1 LSTVSKS
8 PGPQARPAARERGPF
23 RYGFREVLKKGP
35 GGTEFIDHIPLTL
48 EDVLHPQEGD
58 FIVQTDA
65 HDSDRAYLKAVS
77 KSQLL
82 NDRTSLVLSDCQI
95 DWNIP
100 GVKPLCPDIAVFFNV
115 KRRDGWDSLDVA
127 AEGAIPALVVEVTS
141 RSTRK
146 LDLGT
151 KVDYYFRAKVPVYVI
166 ADAVGRGPR
175 RRVKLIAYRYHRQGY
190 KPIAPDDNGR
200 IYLAPVRLWL
210 GTTHDR
216 LDGFVRLACYD
227 PDSGEELG
235 DAVATRQE
243 LVETRARV
251 EAEVQARARAEARA
265 EDEARAR
272 AEAEDRIRALEAQ
285 LKQSRGRKS

>member
-1 LSTVSKS
+1 M
-8 PGPQARPAARERGPF
+8 
-23 RYGFREVLKKGP
+23 
-35 GGTEFIDHIPLTL
+35 
-48 EDVLHPQEGD
+48 
-58 FIVQTDA
+58 
-65 HDSDRAYLKAVS
+65 
-77 KSQLL
+77 
-82 NDRTSLVLSDCQI
+82 
-95 DWNIP
+95 
-100 GVKPLCPDIAVFFNV
+100 
-115 KRRDGWDSLDVA
+115 
-127 AEGAIPALVVEVTS
+127 
-141 RSTRK
+141 
-146 LDLGT
+146 
-151 KVDYYFRAKVPVYVI
+151 YVI

-251 EAEVQARARAEARA
+251 EAEADLRLLFGQEVVPG
-265 EDEARAR
+265 DEAGPAGMDREIGRAHV
-272 AEAEDRIRALEAQ
+272 
-285 LKQSRGRKS
+285 